1 MFEDYEVVK
10 LKDDLP
16 SEGLSAG
23 ARGTVLMVYPEP
35 PSEYEVE
42 FLDGDGETLA
52 VLTLP
57 EEKLAKVPSNE
68 LMQSEAA

>member
-10 LKDDLP
+10 LKADLP
-16 SEGLSAG
+16 AEGLKAG

-35 PSEYEVE
+35 PQEYEVE
-42 FLDGDGETLA
+42 FLDGDGQTLA

-57 EEKLAKVPSNE
+57 EDRLAKVPSNE
-68 LMQSEAA
+68 LVQSEAA